1 MNQDDHLSSFLSF
14 GNIGNKLEIGIKSLM
29 QVNMSWVFCDVID
42 RRMMKDG
49 HVANVKQFRP
59 KTRFTLWGP
68 PTFDIVQIMWTL
80 PNDLNNLYAR
90 FIAKNPNINE
100 QSTRKNYME
109 HIKKRLR

>member
-59 KTRFTLWGP
+59 ETQFTLCRR

-90 FIAKNPNINE
+90 FFSKE
-100 QSTRKNYME
+100 SE
-109 HIKKRLR
+109 H